1 VTERNLSDPSGVYPP
16 MNMRVRPTAPGFV
29 AAPGAPPPAVRS
41 HPLRPAATSGP
52 DTGERTP
59 APAAATA
66 VRRVD
71 FTDFYRDTWPG
82 VARALTLV
90 LGDAHLAVDA
100 TDEAMARA
108 YPRWDKLS
116 GYDNP
121 AGWVYRVGLNW
132 ARSHHRRM
140 RRKLPFARG
149 EAVVAPAPD
158 TEPAVRD
165 ALLALPVKQRGVVV
179 CRLLLDWSVEDTAAA
194 LGIRPGTVQSRLHR
208 AVHSL
213 EQTLKHLR

>member
-1 VTERNLSDPSGVYPP
+1 
-16 MNMRVRPTAPGFV
+16 MNMHVRPTAPGFV
-29 AAPGAPPPAVRS
+29 APGAPPPAVS
-41 HPLRPAATSGP
+41 SQPFRPVAASGP
-52 DTGERTP
+52 DTP
-59 APAAATA
+59 APAPTAAATTA
-66 VRRVD
+66 VGAID
-71 FTDFYRDTWPG
+71 FTDFYRATWPG

-90 LGDAHLAVDA
+90 LGDADLAVDA

-132 ARSHHRRM
+132 ARSTHRRL
-140 RRKLPFARG
+140 RRRLPFARG
-149 EAVVAPAPD
+149 EAMAPAPD
-158 TEPAVRD
+158 AEPAIRD
-165 ALLALPVKQRGVVV
+165 ALVALPVKQRSVVV
-179 CRLLLDWSVEDTAAA
+179 CRLLLDWSVEDTATA

-213 EQTLKHLR
+213 EQTLYHLR